1 MGEYE
6 DLNKKLHQQCRE
18 SAERFG
24 TPGPGTGDE
33 KLYTNNRDMRERKE
47 QEARTLREMQAC
59 APESERPKVDDALVR
74 TEREA
79 AEFGQRAD
87 HYAQKLNRRP

>member
-6 DLNKKLHQQCRE
+6 DLNKKLHEQYRE
-18 SAERFG
+18 SAERFR

-33 KLYTNNRDMRERKE
+33 KLHANNRHMQELKERE
-47 QEARTLREMQAC
+47 AGTLREMQAS
-59 APESERPKVDDALVR
+59 APEPERPKVDDALAR